1 MSFFASLFSPVS
13 AEPITAVGN
22 VLDNLFTSDDERL
35 DKDIIKQRL
44 LQQPAL
50 VQAEISKVQ
59 AQHRSAF
66 VAGARPFLMWVCGF
80 GFLMAFLLN
89 PVLQWLYPENGAP
102 VLPLEVMM
110 ELTLAMLGLSGLRTV
125 EKLKGVSK

>member
-1 MSFFASLFSPVS
+1 MSFFASLFSSVS

>member
-1 MSFFASLFSPVS
+1 MSFFASLFSSVS

-35 DKDIIKQRL
+35 DKEIIKQRL

-110 ELTLAMLGLSGLRTV
+110 ELTLAMLGLSGLRTI